1 MTDLPER
8 PPTGKEVS
16 AKVTAADP
24 ALFQRLSNVLHDM
37 GLPCACQDE
46 VERTLSVFAEFEI
59 RRSRRRLIEAA
70 RARARTI
77 SAALPYLEDIHGLE
91 TASPHPDDVAALIET
106 FRHISEAAAQA
117 AANLEILSGLG
128 SGDLSGKT

>member
-1 MTDLPER
+1 MTEKPGTPLD
-8 PPTGKEVS
+8 GKTAS
-16 AKVTAADP
+16 AQMIAADP

-77 SAALPYLEDIHGLE
+77 STALPYLEDIHGLE
-91 TASPHPDDVAALIET
+91 SACPHPDDVSALIET

-117 AANLEILSGLG
+117 AANLEILSGLN
-128 SGDLSGKT
+128 SGDPSGKS